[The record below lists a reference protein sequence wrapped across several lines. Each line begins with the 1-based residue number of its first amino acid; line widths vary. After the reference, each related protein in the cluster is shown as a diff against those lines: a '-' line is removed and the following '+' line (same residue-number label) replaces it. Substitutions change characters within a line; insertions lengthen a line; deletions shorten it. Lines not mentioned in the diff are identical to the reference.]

1 MRLPQNDFSKP
12 SKQIESLRDA
22 LLGVMD
28 DDQRRRWS
36 PDFQDIVVQD
46 IEDAVE
52 RVRNTLGK
60 GGLTPSALEKHVSVI
75 ADVFKRLDV
84 LVSIGAE
91 ASGLQTAVTWG
102 AIKLAITALIE
113 VSNWSHREH
122 NS

>member
-1 MRLPQNDFSKP
+1 
-12 SKQIESLRDA
+12 
-22 LLGVMD
+22 MD

-113 VSNWSHREH
+113 ACNWRHCEY